1 MAELR
6 DRLTGLAAVL
16 ECLRREHGVV
26 FERAQLLERATL
38 EFMESKVQLSQTE
51 YQRSVMPSIG
61 LFEKTVAVHFKVEE
75 QVLFP
80 IYRKKSPKSNEII
93 SELVRE
99 HADLFDRFKEYRE
112 IKKYDQSIRALN
124 NLMNRLALH
133 ARREDILFSSIP
145 LKRGEAASAL
155 RAARAIG
162 LPLS

>member
-1 MAELR
+1 M
-6 DRLTGLAAVL
+6 
-16 ECLRREHGVV
+16 
-26 FERAQLLERATL
+26 
-38 EFMESKVQLSQTE
+38 SQTE